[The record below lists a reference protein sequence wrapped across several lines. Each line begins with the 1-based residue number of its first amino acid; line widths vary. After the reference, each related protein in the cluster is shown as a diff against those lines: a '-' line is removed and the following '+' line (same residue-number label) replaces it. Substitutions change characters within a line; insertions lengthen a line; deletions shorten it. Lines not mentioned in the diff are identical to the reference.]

1 MSNEELLEAIGQ
13 AILDNK
19 VSESG
24 AAFAESVQ
32 EFYEKHG
39 YMTETQRNTL
49 EDIWSEF
56 A

>member
-1 MSNEELLEAIGQ
+1 MSDEELLAIIGQ

-32 EFYEKHG
+32 EFYEKRG